1 MGLFIFWGGVEK
13 VNPVDL
19 ETAIK
24 EEEYIMNTT
33 TIVTKMKTM
42 TAYDKAEWLEEVA
55 VSERAQIISL
65 MTKDELAEVFRLL
78 SSEAREELLEALSDP
93 DIAELI
99 QLQESDDLVD
109 VLQEMPANLVIKLL
123 EYVPNERREMI
134 NNLLHYPEESV
145 GSLMSVDFVTAKEG
159 STKTQ
164 ILNQIQLS
172 SGGPEHLNQVYIIDD
187 NRHLTGFIHLL
198 DLVKSSDES
207 IDKLIQYTKL
217 SVQTNDDQEIASDL
231 FLKYQL
237 LSIPVVDSENRLV
250 GILTAD
256 DIFEVISDEI
266 HEDYVGLS
274 GVTKNEEQKKTYLE
288 RTVWSLAKE
297 RIGWLL
303 FLMVSATLTAYVIQK
318 YEAVLATSVV
328 LAAYIPMLM
337 DSGGNSGTQ
346 SSTLITRSI
355 SLNEISKESTW
366 DVIWKETR
374 IGLLTGFILAVVNF
388 TRIMIMD
395 DVEFNV
401 ALTVSFTLIIVVVM
415 SKVLGGVLPMIAERF
430 NQDPAVMAGPLITT
444 FVDTFALI
452 IYFQTA
458 SFLLGL

>member
-1 MGLFIFWGGVEK
+1 
-13 VNPVDL
+13 
-19 ETAIK
+19 
-24 EEEYIMNTT
+24 MNTT

-207 IDKLIQYTKL
+207 IDKFIQYTKL

-303 FLMVSATLTAYVIQK
+303 FLMVSATLTAYASNSSNSV
-318 YEAVLATSVV
+318 AVSLA
-328 LAAYIPMLM
+328 LILYAL
-337 DSGGNSGTQ
+337 G
-346 SSTLITRSI
+346 SSDT
-355 SLNEISKESTW
+355 
-366 DVIWKETR
+366 
-374 IGLLTGFILAVVNF
+374 GLPV
-388 TRIMIMD
+388 
-395 DVEFNV
+395 
-401 ALTVSFTLIIVVVM
+401 LII
-415 SKVLGGVLPMIAERF
+415 F
-430 NQDPAVMAGPLITT
+430 LIY
-444 FVDTFALI
+444 L
-452 IYFQTA
+452 
-458 SFLLGL
+458 